1 MNIITHKVKG
11 VIQNKTPSRSWFKP
25 QGITGRRAEVL
36 YWMARGKENSEIG
49 ALIGCS
55 PLTVKN
61 HIRDIL
67 RIYGCPNR
75 VSAALIAISR
85 GDISFEEIKKEFGEI
100 SEEAVA

>member
-11 VIQNKTPSRSWFKP
+11 VIQNKVSSCPSWFRF
-25 QGITGRRAEVL
+25 QGITGRRKEVL
-36 YWMARGKENSEIG
+36 YWMARGKTNGEIG

-75 VSAALIAISR
+75 VSAALISIAR
-85 GDISFEEIKKEFGEI
+85 GDISFEEIKKEFGV
-100 SEEAVA
+100 EEAVA

>member
-11 VIQNKTPSRSWFKP
+11 VIQNKITPTNAFKP
-25 QGITGRRAEVL
+25 QGITVRRAEVI

-49 ALIGCS
+49 KLIGCS
-55 PLTVKN
+55 PFTVKN

-75 VSAALIAISR
+75 VSAALIAIAR
-85 GDISFEEIKKEFGEI
+85 GDISFEEIQKEF
-100 SEEAVA
+100 A